1 MLTFILELTKVQIY
15 NNPKL
20 LARKFIDNFLE
31 ILLITFKHAS
41 AARFSAIFVLRMKTS
56 TSLRTLLLAVALP
69 FLAALIPILVLTLS
83 SGGGPLRKARGPF
96 TAWERTVI
104 TQSDSVMYVNVV
116 TDPAD
121 SLELRAVCRDLTDE
135 ELGSELY
142 ATLAAK
148 MLATVQS
155 PQQGGVG
162 IAAPQVG
169 LSLRIAA
176 IQRLDRP
183 GEPFVVYPNLRILE
197 HLGDTVRGPEGCL
210 SIPGKRG
217 IVPRSEGVVI
227 GWTDPRTLE
236 SVTEE
241 LHGYVAIIFQ
251 HETDHLDGI
260 LYTDRAESVSDDPDW
275 DAERA
280 PYAAQGA
287 YVKPA
292 WRCTR

>member
-56 TSLRTLLLAVALP
+56 TSFRTLLLAVALP

-121 SLELRAVCRDLTDE
+121 SLELRAVCRDLTEE

-183 GEPFVVYPNLRILE
+183 GEPFVVYPNLRVLE

-227 GWTDPRTLE
+227 GWTDPATLE

>member
-1 MLTFILELTKVQIY
+1 MHL
-15 NNPKL
+15 
-20 LARKFIDNFLE
+20 R
-31 ILLITFKHAS
+31 AS
-41 AARFSAIFVLRMKTS
+41 AARFFLIFVSRMKTS
-56 TSLRTLLLAVALP
+56 SSFRTFLLAVALP
-69 FLAALIPILVLTLS
+69 LVAAVIPVLVLTLS
-83 SGGGPLRKARGPF
+83 SGDAPLRKARGPF
-96 TAWERTVI
+96 SAWERTLI
-104 TQSDSVMYVNVV
+104 EQSDSVMYVCVV
-116 TDPAD
+116 TDPKD
-121 SLELRAVCRDLTDE
+121 SLELRTPSRDLTDE
-135 ELGSELY
+135 EIRSELY

-148 MLATVQS
+148 LLATVRS

-169 LSLRIAA
+169 LAIRVAA
-176 IQRLDRP
+176 IQRLDQP
-183 GEPFVVYPNLRILE
+183 GEPFVVYPNIRVLE

-217 IVPRSEGVVI
+217 VVPRSEGVVI
-227 GWTDPRTLE
+227 GWTDPETLE
-236 SVTEE
+236 PRTEE

-280 PYAAQGA
+280 PYAMQGA